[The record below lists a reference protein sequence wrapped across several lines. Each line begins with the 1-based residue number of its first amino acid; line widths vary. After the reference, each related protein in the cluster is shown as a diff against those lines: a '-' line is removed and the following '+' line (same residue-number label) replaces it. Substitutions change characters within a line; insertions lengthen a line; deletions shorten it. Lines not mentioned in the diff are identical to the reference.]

1 MTNSMLALT
10 FDSAREDWKS
20 SRGLQKETIP
30 VPRLEDPDGAD
41 RSNVIVKVRYSGFC
55 GSDRGIWT
63 RKAFGDMILGS
74 LADEHKTKRVVGHEF
89 MGEIVEVGA
98 GVPGET
104 NSSAP
109 NAVPGGYKPGLMVS
123 TESHVICGVC
133 YQCVHGDNHVCA
145 RDKIIGI
152 SRDGCFAEYIKMPSK
167 SLWPTNLDKIRPE
180 IAAIQE
186 PFGNAVH
193 ACQVV
198 DLKGKTVAIVGCG
211 TIGMFAILI
220 ARGMGAKQIIG
231 IDVEPKH
238 LELAKTLGC
247 DVVLQPEKTTSDF
260 ASDPHLREK
269 IRELTDGV
277 GVDVALEMAG
287 FNTSINNAIKSVRR
301 GGHVILFGV
310 KNGNAVV
317 EDIHRVVMDGI
328 QLHGVVGRR
337 IFATWE
343 ITRKLMEDKSN
354 GIQDAMWNVILGAGN
369 DTVVDIRTWEFDD
382 FERRIAAH
390 PKLVIKFAG

>member
-1 MTNSMLALT
+1 MTDTMLALT
-10 FDSAREDWKS
+10 FDSSREDWKS
-20 SRGLQKETIP
+20 SRGLVKESIET
-30 VPRLEDPDGAD
+30 PRLDDPDGAD

-74 LADEHKTKRVVGHEF
+74 LAEEHKTKRVVGHEF
-89 MGEIVEVGA
+89 MGEIVEVGP
-98 GVPGET
+98 GVAAESGGD
-104 NSSAP
+104 AP
-109 NAVPGGYKPGLMVS
+109 NAVRGGYKPGLMVS
-123 TESHVICGVC
+123 TESHVVCGVC
-133 YQCVHGDNHVCA
+133 YQCVVGDNHVCA

-152 SRDGCFAEYIKMPSK
+152 SRDGCFAEYIKMPAK
-167 SLWPTNLDKIRPE
+167 SLWPTRLDRIKPE

-198 DLKGKTVAIVGCG
+198 DLKGKTVAVIGCG

-220 ARGMGAKQIIG
+220 ARGMGAKKIIG
-231 IDVEPKH
+231 VDVVPQH

-247 DVVLQPEKTTSDF
+247 DAVLQADTTTGEYK
-260 ASDPHLREK
+260 SDPRLREK

-310 KNGNAVV
+310 KNGDAVV

-343 ITRKLMEDKSN
+343 ITRRLLEDRSN
-354 GIQDAMWNVILGAGN
+354 GIADAMWNVILRAGN
-369 DTVVDIRTWEFDD
+369 DTVVDIRTWTFDD
-382 FERRIAAH
+382 FERRISAH
-390 PKLVIKFAG
+390 PKLVLKFAG